1 MKTVAI
7 AALFL
12 NMALGLSAQAA
23 KEQSPNTANPIATTI
38 RQMEQRFAK
47 NLTGAADEM
56 PADKYSYKPT
66 PDQITF
72 AHLMAHTAEANY
84 AFCAAASG
92 ETAPKDKVSETDS
105 KDVLSKAVKDSFSYC
120 ELALGK
126 VDDSTL
132 GQTVPLFDSQATRG
146 AALVRMAAA
155 WSDHYAAAAM
165 YLRLNNLV
173 PPSAQ
178 KGPAKH

>member
-1 MKTVAI
+1 MKLVACAI
-7 AALFL
+7 LLLAAAPLMYGQ
-12 NMALGLSAQAA
+12 NA
-23 KEQSPNTANPIATTI
+23 KESPNTANPITTTI

-66 PDQITF
+66 PEQGSF

-92 ETAPKDKVSETDS
+92 DTAKKEKVSETDS

-120 ELALGK
+120 EAALGK

-132 GQTVPLFDSQATRG
+132 GQSVTLFDNPTTRG

-155 WSDHYAAAAM
+155 WSDHYSAAAM
-165 YLRLNNLV
+165 YLRLNNLL
-173 PPSAQ
+173 PPSA
-178 KGPAKH
+178 AKLK

>member
-1 MKTVAI
+1 MKLAACATLLLTVTP
-7 AALFL
+7 L
-12 NMALGLSAQAA
+12 MCAQTP
-23 KEQSPNTANPIATTI
+23 KESPNTANPITTTV

-66 PDQITF
+66 ADQITF

-92 ETAPKDKVSETDS
+92 DAAKKDKVSDTDS

-120 ELALGK
+120 EVALGK
-126 VDDSTL
+126 VDDSNL
-132 GQTVPLFDSQATRG
+132 GQTVTLFDKEATRG
-146 AALVRMAAA
+146 AALIRMAAA

-165 YLRLNNLV
+165 YLRLNNIL
-173 PPSAQ
+173 PPSA
-178 KGPAKH
+178 AKLK

>member
-1 MKTVAI
+1 MKLAVCATLLL
-7 AALFL
+7 AATPLL
-12 NMALGLSAQAA
+12 CAQNA
-23 KEQSPNTANPIATTI
+23 KESPNTANPIATTI

-92 ETAPKDKVSETDS
+92 EPAPKEKASETDS
-105 KDVLSKAVKDSFSYC
+105 KEVLSKAVKDSFSYC
-120 ELALGK
+120 EAALGK

-132 GQTVPLFDSQATRG
+132 GQSVTLFDKPATRG
-146 AALVRMAAA
+146 AALIRMAAA

-165 YLRLNNLV
+165 YLRLNNMV

-178 KGPAKH
+178 KASTQH

>member
-1 MKTVAI
+1 MKVVAT
-7 AALFL
+7 AALLLAFAA
-12 NMALGLSAQAA
+12 ALTAQTA
-23 KEQSPNTANPIATTI
+23 KEQSPNTANPIITTI
-38 RQMEQRFAK
+38 RQMEGRFAK
-47 NLTGAADEM
+47 NLTGTADEM

-92 ETAPKDKVSETDS
+92 ETAPKEKASETDS
-105 KDVLSKAVKDSFSYC
+105 KDVLSKAVQDSFSYC

-132 GQTVPLFDSQATRG
+132 GQTVTLFDSPATRG

-178 KGPAKH
+178 KSAAKH

>member
-1 MKTVAI
+1 MKTSAL
-7 AALFL
+7 AALL
-12 NMALGLSAQAA
+12 LILGTGLIAQTA

-56 PADKYSYKPT
+56 PADKYTYKPT
-66 PDQITF
+66 PDQMTF
-72 AHLMAHTAEANY
+72 AHLMAHTVEANY

-92 ETAPKDKVSETDS
+92 ETAPKDKASETDS

-120 ELALGK
+120 EVALGK

-132 GQTVPLFDSQATRG
+132 AQTVSLFDSQTTRG

-155 WSDHYAAAAM
+155 WSDHYSAAAM

-178 KGPAKH
+178 KSTTKH

>member
-1 MKTVAI
+1 MKL
-7 AALFL
+7 AACTTLL
-12 NMALGLSAQAA
+12 LAVTPLMSAQTA
-23 KEQSPNTANPIATTI
+23 KESPNTANPITTTV
-38 RQMEQRFAK
+38 RTMEQRFSK

-92 ETAPKDKVSETDS
+92 DTAKKEKVSETDT

-120 ELALGK
+120 EGALGK
-126 VDDSTL
+126 ADDSTL
-132 GQTVPLFDSQATRG
+132 GQTVTLFDNQTTRG
-146 AALVRMAAA
+146 AALIRMAAA

-165 YLRLNNLV
+165 YLRLNNLL
-173 PPSAQ
+173 PPSA
-178 KGPAKH
+178 AKLK